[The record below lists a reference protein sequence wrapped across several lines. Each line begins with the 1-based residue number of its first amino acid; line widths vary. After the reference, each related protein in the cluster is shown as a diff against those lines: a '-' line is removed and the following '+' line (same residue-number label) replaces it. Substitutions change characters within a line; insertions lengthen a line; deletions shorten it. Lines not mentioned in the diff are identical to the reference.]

1 MSPASPAAYLEVD
14 LDALRANYRALRAA
28 APRATCAGV
37 VKADAY
43 GLGLAPV
50 ARVLA
55 DEGCTVFFTAT
66 LDEALALRPVV
77 GPAPVIAVLNGYFE
91 GQLTE
96 FTAHDLTPVLNDPGQ
111 LARRQAECN
120 RLNQALPAFLHI
132 DTGMNRLGL
141 SAAELDRLVERT
153 DAFSGPRWQ
162 AVMSHFACA
171 DVPEHPLNRRQARRF
186 QAARAKLP
194 EMPASFANSA
204 AVLSAPTTHF
214 DLVRP
219 GIALYGGAA
228 LVDRPNPMQ
237 PVVRVM
243 APVLQV
249 RKVERDDTIG
259 YGATA
264 RAAHDTEI
272 ALVAAGYADGYP
284 RAASNR
290 GHVAIGAHLAPII
303 GRVSMDMLAVD
314 LSNLPP
320 GAVAVGD
327 MVEVLGPRATVDAA
341 ADSAQTIANEL
352 LTNLGGRYRRRY
364 LGAAKEPGE

>member
-1 MSPASPAAYLEVD
+1 M
-14 LDALRANYRALRAA
+14 
-28 APRATCAGV
+28 

-162 AVMSHFACA
+162 AVMSH
-171 DVPEHPLNRRQARRF
+171 
-186 QAARAKLP
+186 LP
-194 EMPASFANSA
+194 
-204 AVLSAPTTHF
+204 APMSPNIR
-214 DLVRP
+214 L
-219 GIALYGGAA
+219 IGG
-228 LVDRPNPMQ
+228 
-237 PVVRVM
+237 
-243 APVLQV
+243 
-249 RKVERDDTIG
+249 K
-259 YGATA
+259 
-264 RAAHDTEI
+264 
-272 ALVAAGYADGYP
+272 
-284 RAASNR
+284 
-290 GHVAIGAHLAPII
+290 
-303 GRVSMDMLAVD
+303 
-314 LSNLPP
+314 P
-320 GAVAVGD
+320 GAFKRPA
-327 MVEVLGPRATVDAA
+327 PSCR
-341 ADSAQTIANEL
+341 
-352 LTNLGGRYRRRY
+352 
-364 LGAAKEPGE
+364 KCP